1 MNKKIDR
8 GQATRDHL
16 VAVATGLFTEHGYD
30 GTSIEA
36 VLKAADVSRGALYH
50 HYAGKDALF
59 AAVLDTVYERVE
71 ADGVVAT
78 RGVTDPAETLR
89 AACQAWIRSTGDPV
103 VRQVLLIDAPAVLGW
118 QRWREADERRTL
130 GSIKALLR
138 RVAADGR
145 IPVPRVDFY
154 AHVLLAGVNE
164 IAMLVARAEDHAA
177 AAADAAEATGELLDR
192 LLGPQ

>member
-8 GQATRDHL
+8 GQATREHL

-36 VLKAADVSRGALYH
+36 VLRAADVSRGALYH

-71 ADGVVAT
+71 ADGAEAI
-78 RGVTDPAETLR
+78 RGIEDPAETLR
-89 AACQAWIRSTGDPV
+89 AACQAWIRITGDPV

-130 GSIKALLR
+130 GSIKAVLR

-145 IPVPRVDFY
+145 IPVARVDFY
-154 AHVLLAGVNE
+154 AHVLLAGMNE
-164 IAMLVARAEDHAA
+164 IAMLVARAEDHPAA
-177 AAADAAEATGELLDR
+177 AAESAVATGELLDR
-192 LLGPQ
+192 LLGHH

>member
-8 GQATRDHL
+8 GQATREHL

-30 GTSIEA
+30 GTSVEA
-36 VLKAADVSRGALYH
+36 VLRAADVSRGALYH

-71 ADGVVAT
+71 A
-78 RGVTDPAETLR
+78 ER
-89 AACQAWIRSTGDPV
+89 AACQAWIRITGDPV

-130 GSIKALLR
+130 GSIKAVLR

-145 IPVPRVDFY
+145 IPVARVDFY
-154 AHVLLAGVNE
+154 AHVLLAGMNE
-164 IAMLVARAEDHAA
+164 IAMLVARAEDPATAA
-177 AAADAAEATGELLDR
+177 VEAEGATGELLDR
-192 LLGPQ
+192 LLGQN